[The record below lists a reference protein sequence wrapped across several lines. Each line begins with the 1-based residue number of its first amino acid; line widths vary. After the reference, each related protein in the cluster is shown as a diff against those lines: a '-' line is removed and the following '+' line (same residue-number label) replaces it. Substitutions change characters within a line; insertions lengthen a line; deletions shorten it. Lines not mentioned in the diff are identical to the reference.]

1 MSQELLKSI
10 LGTFIRTVT
19 AGAGTW
25 LVSKGYITES
35 DFSQLVAGIVL
46 LLATIGWGAYQKIQ
60 AQKYVQAALNLP
72 AGSSYQ
78 DVKDKVDSGNVAPGP
93 WLPIIVIA
101 ALAVTVGSQTA
112 CFKAKDPTAKPA
124 VYSAQSAS
132 ALNGVQDTLIVLYN
146 AGVIKDKTIFAKHD
160 RITTGL
166 EVFYARIQSKGY
178 DKKDAINAINQVIA
192 DVQALD
198 KDIDLVKDPAAKA
211 KLNQILFTLQ
221 FGLNSVKAVIEATKE
236 PDASSVVSTTA
247 KLRSPVQAPWWNDVI
262 LIVQNTAIKMLSQ
275 SRMNSEQAWADTA
288 EIIANIHEDNQ
299 TMLVP

>member
-19 AGAGTW
+19 ASIGAW
-25 LVSKGYITES
+25 LINKGYITEN
-35 DFSQLVAGIVL
+35 DFAELITGIVL
-46 LLATIGWGAYQKIQ
+46 LLATLGWGAYQKIQ

-93 WLPIIVIA
+93 WFPVIVIA

-124 VYSAQSAS
+124 VYSAQSAA

-146 AGVIKDKTIFAKHD
+146 AGVIKDKAIFAKHD

-178 DKKDAINAINQVIA
+178 DKKDAITALNQVIA